1 MNQNGNANGFQWFEW
16 MESAT
21 GTWLSAARGWQDMLF
36 SPAKESMSEDYV
48 QASLALWRAC
58 LFPWGGTGFSPGKE
72 KGRMDGFEAFFRV
85 MGSGAMGQDI
95 SRLLWANM
103 PGAGLES
110 VQQDAVRVW
119 SDIYERVV
127 QPLLKVPRVGL
138 TRVLQEKLSA
148 LADKFNTY
156 QATVSEF
163 QMLLSGPMD
172 KAFADLKEELEKG
185 GTKGRSEEDYHVY
198 YGMWIKKLE
207 QHYMTLFRSEE
218 YRAAL
223 SRLLD
228 ETAAFRVSGNDVLTE
243 FLQFLPVPTNRE
255 MDDLYRE
262 VYTLKKA
269 LKESSKK
276 IKNLESA
283 YSGEVRG
290 EPAGNMSQGG
300 LQ

>member
-1 MNQNGNANGFQWFEW
+1 MNQNGDANGFQWFEW
-16 MESAT
+16 MESAA

-36 SPAKESMSEDYV
+36 SPAKQSMSEDYA
-48 QASLALWRAC
+48 QASLGLWRAC
-58 LFPWGGTGFSPGKE
+58 LFPWGGMDASPGKE

-85 MGSGAMGQDI
+85 MGPGAMGQDI

-119 SDIYERVV
+119 TDIYERVV

-172 KAFADLKEELEKG
+172 RAFADLKEELEKG

-228 ETAAFRVSGNDVLTE
+228 ETADFRISGNDVLSE

-283 YSGEVRG
+283 YSGEVRV
-290 EPAGNMSQGG
+290 EPAENMSQGG

>member
-1 MNQNGNANGFQWFEW
+1 MNQNRDANGSQWFEW

-36 SPAKESMSEDYV
+36 SPAKDYRSEDYV
-48 QASLALWRAC
+48 QASLSLWRAC
-58 LFPWGGTGFSPGKE
+58 LFPWGNMGASTGKE
-72 KGRMDGFEAFFRV
+72 KGRMDGFETFFRV
-85 MGSGAMGQDI
+85 MGSGAMSQDI
-95 SRLLWANM
+95 SRLLRGNM
-103 PGAGLES
+103 PGVALES

-119 SDIYERVV
+119 TDIYERVV

-148 LADKFNTY
+148 LADKFTTY

-172 KAFADLKEELEKG
+172 KAFADMREELEKG
-185 GTKGRSEEDYHVY
+185 GAKGRSEEDYNVY

-207 QHYMTLFRSEE
+207 HHYMTLFRSEE

-228 ETAAFRVSGNDVLTE
+228 ETAAFRISGNDVLTE
-243 FLQFLPVPTNRE
+243 FLQFLPIPTNRE

-262 VYTLKKA
+262 IYTLKKTI
-269 LKESSKK
+269 KDSSKK
-276 IKNLESA
+276 IKKLESA
-283 YSGEVRG
+283 LSGEAG
-290 EPAGNMSQGG
+290 GQPAGIMSQGG